1 MEQTF
6 VRKLSERAK
15 YFRFMQSIT
24 ELTPDMLERITQ
36 PDYDRELALIALV
49 RQDGRRRQIGVARYA
64 IDPDGESCEF
74 ALVVSDD
81 WHNRGI
87 GSRLMK
93 QLFEAARHRGLKRM
107 RGEVTVGNQP
117 MLALT
122 RDLGFSQ
129 RPSPEAPGVR
139 IVERK
144 L

>member
-1 MEQTF
+1 
-6 VRKLSERAK
+6 
-15 YFRFMQSIT
+15 MQSIT
-24 ELTPDMLERITQ
+24 ELTPDMLVRITQ

-49 RQDGRRRQIGVARYA
+49 HQDGQRRQIGVARYA
-64 IDPDGESCEF
+64 IDPDRESCEF

-93 QLFEAARHRGLKRM
+93 QLFEAARHRGLKHM
-107 RGEVTVGNQP
+107 RGEVMVGNQQ

-122 RDLGFSQ
+122 RELGFRQ
-129 RPSPEAPGVR
+129 RPSPEDPGVR